1 MNVLGLIPLLAL
13 APPAQPG
20 QQQAPFWTSLVP
32 LGLLVVVFY
41 FVLIRPQQK
50 KAKAH
55 RQLLS
60 NLQKG
65 DNVVTS
71 SGIYGQITGITDTTV
86 TLEIAE
92 KVRIKVSRSAVAG
105 VIKNPTA

>member
-1 MNVLGLIPLLAL
+1 MFSSEAYAMGGLGGGSQGGLAAFLPLILM
-13 APPAQPG
+13 
-20 QQQAPFWTSLVP
+20 F
-32 LGLLVVVFY
+32 VVFY
-41 FVLIRPQQK
+41 FLLIWPQQK

-55 RQLLS
+55 KQVLA

-71 SGIYGQITGITDTTV
+71 SGIYGNITGITDTVV

-105 VIKNPTA
+105 VIKNTV

>member
-1 MNVLGLIPLLAL
+1 MFSDVAYAMGAPSGGGGVMGSLTSFLPLVLM
-13 APPAQPG
+13 
-20 QQQAPFWTSLVP
+20 F
-32 LGLLVVVFY
+32 VVFY
-41 FVLIRPQQK
+41 FLLIWPQQK

-55 RQLLS
+55 RQVLA

-105 VIKNPTA
+105 VVKNPTT

>member
-1 MNVLGLIPLLAL
+1 MFSSVAYAMGGTGGGSQGGLAAFLPLILM
-13 APPAQPG
+13 
-20 QQQAPFWTSLVP
+20 F
-32 LGLLVVVFY
+32 VVFY
-41 FVLIRPQQK
+41 FLLIWPQQK

-55 RQLLS
+55 RQVLA

-71 SGIYGQITGITDTTV
+71 SGIYGTITGLTDTVV

-92 KVRIKVSRSAVAG
+92 KVRIKVARNAVAG
-105 VIKNPTA
+105 VVKGQV

>member
-1 MNVLGLIPLLAL
+1 MFSGVAYAMGGLGGGGGASGGIGAFLPLILM
-13 APPAQPG
+13 
-20 QQQAPFWTSLVP
+20 F
-32 LGLLVVVFY
+32 VVFY
-41 FVLIRPQQK
+41 FLLIWPQQK

-55 RQLLS
+55 KQVLS

-71 SGIYGQITGITDTTV
+71 SGIYGTITGITDTVV

-92 KVRIKVSRSAVAG
+92 KVRIKVARSSIAG
-105 VIKNPTA
+105 VVKNQV

>member
-1 MNVLGLIPLLAL
+1 MFAEVAYAMGAGNGGGGGMGSLTSFLPLILM
-13 APPAQPG
+13 
-20 QQQAPFWTSLVP
+20 F
-32 LGLLVVVFY
+32 VVFY
-41 FVLIRPQQK
+41 FLLIWPQQK

-55 RQLLS
+55 RQVLA

-71 SGIYGQITGITDTTV
+71 SGIYGQITGLTDTTV

-105 VIKNPTA
+105 VVKNPTT

>member
-1 MNVLGLIPLLAL
+1 MFPGAAYAMGGFGGGGGQGGIGAFLPLILM
-13 APPAQPG
+13 
-20 QQQAPFWTSLVP
+20 F
-32 LGLLVVVFY
+32 VVFY
-41 FVLIRPQQK
+41 FLLIWPQQK

-55 RQLLS
+55 RQVLS

-71 SGIYGQITGITDTTV
+71 SGIYGTITGLTDTVV

-92 KVRIKVSRSAVAG
+92 KVRIKVARNSVAG
-105 VIKNPTA
+105 VIKNQF

>member
-1 MNVLGLIPLLAL
+1 MFSGVAHAMGGLGGGGGAQGIGAFLPLILM
-13 APPAQPG
+13 
-20 QQQAPFWTSLVP
+20 F
-32 LGLLVVVFY
+32 VVFY
-41 FVLIRPQQK
+41 FLLIWPQQK

-55 RQLLS
+55 RQVLS

-71 SGIYGQITGITDTTV
+71 SGIYGTITGITDTVV

-92 KVRIKVSRSAVAG
+92 KVRIKVARSSVAG
-105 VIKNPTA
+105 VVKNQV

>member
-1 MNVLGLIPLLAL
+1 MFPTSAYAMGGLGGGSGAQGIGAFLPLILM
-13 APPAQPG
+13 
-20 QQQAPFWTSLVP
+20 F
-32 LGLLVVVFY
+32 VVFY
-41 FVLIRPQQK
+41 FLLIWPQQK

-55 RQLLS
+55 RQVLS

-71 SGIYGQITGITDTTV
+71 SGIYGTITGLTDTVV

-92 KVRIKVSRSAVAG
+92 KVRIKVARNSIAG
-105 VIKNPTA
+105 VIKGQVS

>member
-1 MNVLGLIPLLAL
+1 MFPGVAYAMGGFGGGGGQGGIGAFLPLILM
-13 APPAQPG
+13 
-20 QQQAPFWTSLVP
+20 F
-32 LGLLVVVFY
+32 VVFY
-41 FVLIRPQQK
+41 FLLIWPQQK

-55 RQLLS
+55 RQVLS

-71 SGIYGQITGITDTTV
+71 SGIYGTITGLTDTVV

-92 KVRIKVSRSAVAG
+92 KVRIKVARNSVAG
-105 VIKNPTA
+105 VMKNQV

>member
-1 MNVLGLIPLLAL
+1 MFSGVAYAMGGLGGGGGAQGGIGAFLPLILM
-13 APPAQPG
+13 
-20 QQQAPFWTSLVP
+20 F
-32 LGLLVVVFY
+32 VVFY
-41 FVLIRPQQK
+41 FLLIWPQQK

-55 RQLLS
+55 KQVLS

-71 SGIYGQITGITDTTV
+71 SGIYGTITGLTDTVV

-92 KVRIKVSRSAVAG
+92 KVRIKVARSSVAG
-105 VIKNPTA
+105 VIKNQNPG

>member
-1 MNVLGLIPLLAL
+1 MFADVAYAMGAPNGGGMGSLASFFPLILM
-13 APPAQPG
+13 
-20 QQQAPFWTSLVP
+20 F
-32 LGLLVVVFY
+32 VVFY
-41 FVLIRPQQK
+41 FLLIWPQQK

-65 DNVVTS
+65 DNVVTA

-92 KVRIKVSRSAVAG
+92 KVRIKISRSAVAG
-105 VIKNPTA
+105 IVRNPTV

>member
-1 MNVLGLIPLLAL
+1 MFADVAYAMGAPSGGGGMGSLASFLPLILM
-13 APPAQPG
+13 
-20 QQQAPFWTSLVP
+20 F
-32 LGLLVVVFY
+32 VVFY
-41 FVLIRPQQK
+41 FLLIWPQQK

-71 SGIYGQITGITDTTV
+71 SGIYGQITGLTDTTV

>member
-1 MNVLGLIPLLAL
+1 MGAGNGGGGGMGSLTSFLPLVLM
-13 APPAQPG
+13 
-20 QQQAPFWTSLVP
+20 F
-32 LGLLVVVFY
+32 VVFY
-41 FVLIRPQQK
+41 FLLIWPQQK

-55 RQLLS
+55 RQLLA

-65 DNVVTS
+65 DNVVTA

-92 KVRIKVSRSAVAG
+92 KVRIKISRSAVAG
-105 VIKNPTA
+105 VVKNPTA